1 MNASRALATGAAVA
15 LTFGLA
21 AGLAPA
27 AFADDTVGT
36 TCSATERQTL
46 RAEIADLHAQIADLR
61 LSADEIA
68 AKKTE
73 HRKAVDALRAE
84 YGLPGATLT
93 DAQRAELKAKID
105 ELKAKERQDAADRRS
120 TIDPLKAKIAADR
133 QQLRACR
140 APATS

>member
-46 RAEIADLHAQIADLR
+46 RAEIG
-61 LSADEIA
+61 
-68 AKKTE
+68 
-73 HRKAVDALRAE
+73 RAH
-84 YGLPGATLT
+84 
-93 DAQRAELKAKID
+93 I
-105 ELKAKERQDAADRRS
+105 
-120 TIDPLKAKIAADR
+120 
-133 QQLRACR
+133 
-140 APATS
+140 